1 MVDAPASDDGGVS
14 GDEPDDEVVLPIEDW
29 IDLHPFAPRDFVSVV
44 EAYLEAALERGF
56 REVRLV
62 HGRGIGVQRAAVRR
76 LLDRHPAVLG
86 YRDDDALRG
95 GWGATIV
102 RLRDPA
108 PAPENAPRRSE
119 P

>member
-1 MVDAPASDDGGVS
+1 MSE
-14 GDEPDDEVVLPIEDW
+14 DEPDDEVVLPIEDW
-29 IDLHPFAPRDFVSVV
+29 IDLHPFAPRDVVSVV
-44 EAYLEAALERGF
+44 EAYLEAALEKGL

-62 HGRGIGVQRAAVRR
+62 HGRGIGVQRAAVRK
-76 LLDRHPAVLG
+76 LLDRHPAVVD

-108 PAPENAPRRSE
+108 PGPENAPRRPE